1 MAENDATNSER
12 ALHVANDVSKI
23 PQPTI
28 ERMSTYLQCVR
39 GLISEGI
46 LMASS
51 SEIAQR
57 TGINAA
63 QLRKDLSYF
72 GEFGT
77 PGLGYDVAALE
88 AHLSRIMGLD
98 SAHEVLLVGAGNLG
112 TALSSYV
119 GWAQRGF
126 HIVAVFDADAN
137 KVGGE
142 LAGCKIQPV
151 EEIVKANGK
160 LKAEMGV
167 VAVPREAAQE
177 VVDKLVAAGV
187 RAILNF
193 APVTILVRPGIAV
206 RNVDLTSQLEVLSY
220 YLRAQ

>member
-1 MAENDATNSER
+1 MSEGGSGMNHVEDGAT
-12 ALHVANDVSKI
+12 DVSKI

-28 ERMSTYLQCVR
+28 ERLSTYLQCVR
-39 GLISEGI
+39 GLEADGI

-88 AHLSRIMGLD
+88 EHLARIMGLD
-98 SAHEVLLVGAGNLG
+98 IAHDLILVGAGNLG

-119 GWAQRGF
+119 GWAKRGF
-126 HIVAVFDADAN
+126 KIVAVFDTDPA
-137 KVGGE
+137 KIGTQ
-142 LAGCKIQPV
+142 LAGCAILPI
-151 EEIVKANGK
+151 EDIGKANAR

-177 VVDKLVAAGV
+177 VVDHLVAAGV

-193 APVTILVRPGIAV
+193 APTTILVRPGIAV

-220 YLRAQ
+220 YLQVK